1 MLSLQVAEV
10 RKMRSEVTELKKV
23 VVTTKSKVDTL
34 ATQVCGVGL
43 VFFGGFFSKLGDCT
57 KTKNRESIICH
68 ILVCCLLSFPFLV

>member
-43 VFFGGFFSKLGDCT
+43 VFLGFFF
-57 KTKNRESIICH
+57 
-68 ILVCCLLSFPFLV
+68 VCFFKIV